1 MLWLG
6 LSGRYRMI
14 TMTES
19 LENIALLRDL
29 PAAELA
35 SLARR
40 CRWRRFGAGEM
51 VLAHLDPSTDILF
64 LVEGRLRV
72 SLFSTGGK
80 EVAFEDLKEGQ
91 YFGEMAAIDK
101 RRRSASV
108 IALKPSNVAF
118 LNAAI
123 FRELMESHFDVAL
136 RTMEELC
143 RLVRKLDE
151 RVFEFSTLTVSN
163 RIQAE
168 LLRLA
173 GGGEGDEAAAA
184 IAPPPR
190 HAEIASR
197 VSTHREAVTRALSD
211 LAHRGIVERRGGDL
225 AVRDI
230 EALSELV
237 EHAINA

>member
-1 MLWLG
+1 
-6 LSGRYRMI
+6 MI

-123 FRELMESHFDVAL
+123 FRELMEGNFDVAL
-136 RTMEELC
+136 RTMAELC

-197 VSTHREAVTRALSD
+197 VSTHREAVTRELNV
-211 LAHRGIVERRGGDL
+211 LARSGIVRQDRDALRVLDL
-225 AVRDI
+225 PRLATMVHDVLGI
-230 EALSELV
+230 DPEELD
-237 EHAINA
+237 